1 MKQNYSWFGL
11 YYKKF
16 LTTFTLAFMV
26 SALFAQT
33 LTNGNLGT
41 GATSLNGT
49 AAAAGTTWHELQNVT
64 GNTTESN
71 SLLGVSHASQGTTNN
86 TLTDDFV
93 VPGGNTWTIN
103 TLTMYSLDQV
113 VAPTSTTSPYTNVRV
128 RIWNGIPGA
137 AGSTIVFGDMTTNRF
152 ASTAFSGRK
161 GIFNSQVPTPGA
173 PTPNLPIFSI
183 TANLGTT
190 AVLTAG
196 TYWIE
201 WQVVHTANCFSPT
214 SQTVGIRTLPAYNG
228 RQSVATVWAQ
238 LVDGGNPATAPDVAV
253 DLPFT
258 ITYTAAPTTPCTGTP
273 APGNTVSTTSAA
285 CPGTPFT
292 LSLQNAIPGTGVT
305 YQWQQSTTGVGGPY
319 TNIPLATNPTY
330 SVATI
335 AATTFY
341 QAVVTCGGN
350 SATST
355 PVGVNSITCYC
366 ASAATSTA
374 DEDIFNVT
382 FGSLNNSSTC
392 ATLAPGAGSILNR
405 YSNYT
410 GYAGA
415 PVATVLR
422 GLTTPLSIQIGTCGG
437 NFTNSIAAW
446 IDYNQD
452 GTFAATERVY
462 NSAAGT
468 VGPHTETANILVPV
482 TATPG
487 TTRMRVVN
495 VETGTSTGIQ
505 PCSYVGYT
513 WGETEDYNV
522 NIVVPTPCTGAPAPG
537 NTLSTQSSVCSGATP
552 FTLSLQNNPPLSG
565 LTYQWFSGPTAGGTF
580 TAIAGATGS
589 TYSLPNITVATCYY
603 AAVTCSGVTTNST
616 PVCVTINPPN
626 QCYCASAASSTA
638 DEEILNVTV
647 GNLNNSSTCATLAP
661 GTGSILNRYS
671 NYTGYPTA
679 PAAATILQ
687 GTSIPVSIQIGT
699 CGGNFT
705 NSTAIFIDLNADG
718 DFVDAGERVYTSAS
732 SFPGPHVETGNLIIP
747 ATAALGITRMRVV
760 NSEVGTPLT
769 IPPCSGA
776 AYIWGETEDYNVN
789 IVPCSN
795 PSITAQPSITNNRC
809 NGNATVSVTVAGPLP
824 NIIWQYRTSPT
835 GLWTNVVN
843 GLNNGPT
850 GISITGVG
858 TSALLLN
865 SIQNNHNGWEF
876 RILYNNP
883 CNASL
888 DVSNTTTLTVLPM
901 LTTVSLVP
909 NPASICLGNVQTIS
923 ITNPAIVTPVQVT
936 ATSGAINIPIPDN
949 ALAGITNSVTFAA
962 GTIPAGATITNVT
975 VTLNAPAH
983 TYASDLVFALKAPNG
998 NVINLDWFINGTGVA
1013 GAGLVNTRLSST
1025 ATNFLSTGSAPWN
1038 GVFRADLAPINGANP
1053 TYPTGFLGTGTYFTS
1068 WATLLASL
1076 PSGNDVSGNWTL
1088 GVYDGGPADVG
1099 NLTNWSINVT
1109 YTSAPV
1115 SVGVYTGAAGTLFT
1129 NAAAT
1134 TAYTGGLINT
1144 IYVKPLV
1151 NGVSDYVLN
1160 FTSGNCIAPPLTIPV
1175 TANQAPTGTVSL
1187 PATTSL
1193 CIDESKTITVAG
1205 AANIVGGPI
1214 FHQFQVRPNSTSAW
1228 TNVSNGG
1235 IYSGATTSTLT
1246 ITNPTVAINNF
1257 QFRDSIY
1264 TGAGC
1269 GFLLT
1274 NATTVSVNPKP
1285 VVTISAAPIRNL
1297 FPGLTTTLTAAVSP
1311 NATGA
1316 AYQWF
1321 KNGTAV
1327 AGATTNM
1334 LVVGIDAL
1342 GTYSIRVTDA
1352 NGCQSATGTST
1363 PGSIVIGDS
1372 SNLTKLFIYPSP
1384 NKGSFQVRFFNDITN
1399 GGQIPSVVNVYDEK
1413 GSRVFTQTYTIGG
1426 GYQPMN
1432 VNLGPNHGRGI
1443 YRVDLL
1449 TRTGERIKTGSVII
1463 F

>member
-86 TLTDDFV
+86 TLADDFT

-103 TLTMYSLDQV
+103 TLTVYSLDQV
-113 VAPTSTTSPYTNVRV
+113 VAPTSTTSPYTNIRV
-128 RIWNGIPGA
+128 RIWNGAPGV
-137 AGSTIVFGDMTTNRF
+137 AGSTIVFGDLTTNRF

-190 AVLTAG
+190 VVLTAG
-196 TYWIE
+196 TYWVE
-201 WQVVHTANCFSPT
+201 WQVVHTANAFSPT
-214 SQTVGIRTLPAYNG
+214 SQTVGIRTMPAYNA

-238 LVDGGNPATAPDVAV
+238 IVDGGNPASAPDVAV

-292 LSLQNAIPGTGVT
+292 LSLQNATPGTGVT

-319 TNIPLATNPTY
+319 TNIVGATNPTY

-366 ASAATSTA
+366 TSAATSTA
-374 DEDIFNVT
+374 DEEIFNVT

-422 GLTTPLSIQIGTCGG
+422 GLSTPLSIQIGTCGG

-452 GTFAATERVY
+452 GTFATTERVY
-462 NSAAGT
+462 VSTGGT
-468 VGPHTETANILVPV
+468 AGPHTETANVLIPV

-495 VETGTSTGIQ
+495 VETGVPTGIL
-505 PCSYVGYT
+505 PCGTYT
-513 WGETEDYNV
+513 WGETEDYTV

-537 NTLSTQSSVCSGATP
+537 NTVSTLSSVCSGTNS
-552 FTLSLQNNPPLSG
+552 FTLSLQNNPAVSG
-565 LTYQWFSGPTAGGTF
+565 LTYQWFSGATATGTF
-580 TAIAGATGS
+580 TPIAGATNS
-589 TYSLPNITVATCYY
+589 TLTVASITSATCYY

-616 PVCVTINPPN
+616 PLCVTLNPAT
-626 QCYCASAASSTA
+626 QCYCASSATSTA
-638 DEEILNVTV
+638 DEDIFRVTF
-647 GNLNNSSTCATLAP
+647 GTLNNVSTCATLAP
-661 GTGSILNRYS
+661 GPGSVQNRYS
-671 NYTGYPTA
+671 NYQSGTGA
-679 PAAATILQ
+679 PAAPSLAAGTTYPLQ
-687 GTSIPVSIQIGT
+687 VQIGT

-705 NSTAIFIDLNADG
+705 NSVAVFIDYNQDG
-718 DFVDAGERVYTSAS
+718 TYQATERAYVSAAGTA
-732 SFPGPHVETGNLIIP
+732 GPHVEGGNITIPGNAVIGLTGMRVINVETGAP
-747 ATAALGITRMRVV
+747 LGI
-760 NSEVGTPLT
+760 NPCGTYT
-769 IPPCSGA
+769 
-776 AYIWGETEDYNVN
+776 WGETEDYLIN
-789 IVPCSN
+789 ITPCIPLTLATAPVSK
-795 PSITAQPSITNNRC
+795 SAVCGSATFLSAVITGS
-809 NGNATVSVTVAGPLP
+809 GP
-824 NIIWQYRTSPT
+824 IYQWQVQTTP
-835 GLWTNVVN
+835 GGPWTNVTNTGGYTGANTDTLRINPVATSMN
-843 GLNNGPT
+843 GYNYRIVYSGGCTSTTFTPT
-850 GISITGVG
+850 ATLTVTPIVATVTPTSAALCLGGTQQLTITNIASPAAFSQTFSSGVLALPIADGNITGV
-858 TSALLLN
+858 
-865 SIQNNHNGWEF
+865 NH
-876 RILYNNP
+876 
-883 CNASL
+883 
-888 DVSNTTTLTVLPM
+888 
-901 LTTVSLVP
+901 
-909 NPASICLGNVQTIS
+909 TI
-923 ITNPAIVTPVQVT
+923 PVT
-936 ATSGAINIPIPDN
+936 G
-949 ALAGITNSVTFAA
+949 
-962 GTIPAGATITNVT
+962 IPAGATVTNVT
-975 VTLNAPAH
+975 VTVNVPH
-983 TYASDLVFALKAPNG
+983 TYVSDLMVVVKGPNG
-998 NVINLDWFINGTGVA
+998 GVLNLSNLIGGGNNPGANFTNTAFSSLATAPLNSGTAPGYTGTFRPDAA
-1013 GAGLVNTRLSST
+1013 GAVG
-1025 ATNFLSTGSAPWN
+1025 AF
-1038 GVFRADLAPINGANP
+1038 GVPGG
-1053 TYPTGFLGTGTYFTS
+1053 PTGFTP
-1068 WATLLASL
+1068 TLPGGSL
-1076 PSGNDVSGNWTL
+1076 SAFHALVNGNWTIAMYDAGPPDVGTLIGWSVKIDYLL
-1088 GVYDGGPADVG
+1088 GSPATGVFTGPA
-1099 NLTNWSINVT
+1099 
-1109 YTSAPV
+1109 
-1115 SVGVYTGAAGTLFT
+1115 GTIFT

-1134 TAYTGGLINT
+1134 TPYTGTPINSVF
-1144 IYVKPLV
+1144 VKPLTGGV
-1151 NGVSDYVLN
+1151 NNYSVVVTDAACS
-1160 FTSGNCIAPPLTIPV
+1160 SAPLVIPV
-1175 TANQAPTGTVSL
+1175 TANQAVAGTATL
-1187 PATTSL
+1187 PANTTVCEGSNATFTL
-1193 CIDESKTITVAG
+1193 
-1205 AANIVGGPI
+1205 GGTLSGPAT
-1214 FHQFQVRPNSTSAW
+1214 FNHQYQVST
-1228 TNVSNGG
+1228 NGG
-1235 IYSGATTSTLT
+1235 TTFTNIANGGVYSGANTSTLT
-1246 ITNPTVAINNF
+1246 ITNVPASFNGYR
-1257 QFRDSIY
+1257 FRDSISS
-1264 TGAGC
+1264 AGNC
-1269 GFLLT
+1269 GSLISTVGVLT
-1274 NATTVSVNPKP
+1274 VNPKP

-1321 KNGTAV
+1321 RNGTAV
-1327 AGATTNM
+1327 AGATTNS

-1352 NGCQSATGTST
+1352 NGCVAAAGTST
-1363 PGSIVIGDS
+1363 PGSIAIGDS
-1372 SNLTKLFIYPSP
+1372 INLTRLFIYPSP
-1384 NKGSFQVRFFNDITN
+1384 NRGQFQVRFFNDPNSN
-1399 GGQIPSVVNVYDEK
+1399 GLTPGVVNVYDEK
-1413 GSRVFTQTYTIGG
+1413 GSRVFTKAYTVGG

-1432 VNLGPNHGRGI
+1432 VDLGKNYGRGI

-1449 TRTGERIKTGSVII
+1449 TSSGERIKTGSVIV